1 MSASPPPPPPP
12 PSAISSSSVSSVSG
26 VRGAV
31 TGTQRTM
38 EDELSDVVASIGRRA
53 LQGQACSEI
62 SPDAANLIRD
72 CMFELISSLSAD
84 VLSVATAE
92 SRKAITVNDFINTLH
107 VFGYE
112 HYVPSTEVF
121 CDKLDKHLKTCA
133 KCNGQPPKT
142 ENGQNQSSKAQS
154 ITTETT
160 TGTVDNKRI
169 RQSSAKLMES
179 ISAAAAVAA
188 RTATTATTAPAAR
201 PAVVT
206 APKRPNNGKIDINDK
221 ELMKTLRTR
230 LQPAISMRSE
240 LRKDLFRLI
249 SQEMHFTVKSIE
261 EFFRM

>member
-1 MSASPPPPPPP
+1 MS
-12 PSAISSSSVSSVSG
+12 G
-26 VRGAV
+26 GRGAV
-31 TGTQRTM
+31 TGSPRTM
-38 EDELSDVVASIGRRA
+38 EEELSDVVASVGRRV

-72 CMFELISSLSAD
+72 CMFEFISSLSAD

-92 SRKAITVNDFINTLH
+92 NRKAISVKDFINTLH

-142 ENGQNQSSKAQS
+142 EHGHKPS
-154 ITTETT
+154 TTAETT
-160 TGTVDNKRI
+160 TSGDSKRV

-179 ISAAAAVAA
+179 ISATTTTASST
-188 RTATTATTAPAAR
+188 RTAATPAAR
-201 PAVVT
+201 PAVVPAT
-206 APKRPNNGKIDINDK
+206 KKTKDGKIDITNK
-221 ELMKTLRTR
+221 ELINTLRAR
-230 LQPAISMRSE
+230 LQPAISMRNE
-240 LRKDLFRLI
+240 LRKDLFRLL
-249 SQEMHFTVKSIE
+249 SQEMHYTVKAVE